1 VEQKVNFII
10 KEKTPLTTATI
21 HPQGVRAKVAIVDT
35 RRKKVYYHLSFDKFY
50 NMDKVMT

>member
-21 HPQGVRAKVAIVDT
+21 HPQGVRAKVAIEDT
-35 RRKKVYYHLSFDKFY
+35 RRKKDYYYFSFDKFF
-50 NMDKVMT
+50 NIFKDMS

>member
-35 RRKKVYYHLSFDKFY
+35 PRKKFTLISVLI
-50 NMDKVMT
+50 NVIICVR